1 MANDNNKT
9 HADYLKELGRG
20 VIKEADLEEYDE
32 VCDNN
37 GNGLIGYECITNALA
52 VCRIM
57 LDETVPVEER
67 RRKAYDEF
75 NSQDHN
81 GSTASWVMSFIRRF
95 CNDGDKVADE
105 IKNFKYDRRMTPEEI
120 RAEVIRMEREY
131 EEMMTEKQKRKVK
144 GYEAHNDR
152 LGITSKGDICTTNG
166 PMFLVDLPYRFDI
179 DECLNIVQ
187 QIGKELGMCYG
198 IFNGVPM
205 FSFDDKHTFFRR
217 QQNGLTEED
226 YAEFIDALRCSIR
239 DDNADREKAS
249 KILKERTWQ
258 HLGKT
263 L

>member
-1 MANDNNKT
+1 MANDKIKDF
-9 HADYLKELGRG
+9 ADYLKKLGRG
-20 VIKEADLEEYDE
+20 VIKEADLEEYDKTCE
-32 VCDNN
+32 NN
-37 GNGLIGYECITNALA
+37 GGGLMGYKCITNALA

-81 GSTASWVMSFIRRF
+81 GATASWVMSFIRRF
-95 CNDGDKVADE
+95 CNDGDTVADE
-105 IKNFKYDRRMTPEEI
+105 IKDFKYDRRMTPEEI
-120 RAEVIRMEREY
+120 RVEVIRMEREY
-131 EEMMTEKQKRKVK
+131 EEMKAEKQKRKVM
-144 GYEAHNDR
+144 GYKVYNDR
-152 LGITSKGDICTTNG
+152 LGIAKGDISTTNG
-166 PMFLVDLPYRFDI
+166 PMFLVDLPYRFNI

-187 QIGKELGMCYG
+187 QISKKLGLCYA

-217 QQNGLTEED
+217 QYNGLTKED
-226 YAEFIDALRCSIR
+226 HAEFMDALRCSIR

-249 KILKERTWQ
+249 RILKERTWP

-263 L
+263 S

>member
-81 GSTASWVMSFIRRF
+81 GSTASWVMSFIRDPRS
-95 CNDGDKVADE
+95 A
-105 IKNFKYDRRMTPEEI
+105 
-120 RAEVIRMEREY
+120 
-131 EEMMTEKQKRKVK
+131 
-144 GYEAHNDR
+144 
-152 LGITSKGDICTTNG
+152 S
-166 PMFLVDLPYRFDI
+166 
-179 DECLNIVQ
+179 
-187 QIGKELGMCYG
+187 
-198 IFNGVPM
+198 
-205 FSFDDKHTFFRR
+205 
-217 QQNGLTEED
+217 
-226 YAEFIDALRCSIR
+226 SIM
-239 DDNADREKAS
+239 A
-249 KILKERTWQ
+249 
-258 HLGKT
+258 
-263 L
+263 